1 MQSEFGGSADRIPVT
16 VEHERAVAS
25 VLDAVEGSPAYA
37 RVDLVAVDGGLL
49 LMELELIEPD
59 LFFPLAPE
67 SAERFADLLVA
78 S

>member
-1 MQSEFGGSADRIPVT
+1 MTG
-16 VEHERAVAS
+16 EHERAVAS
-25 VLDAVEGSPAYA
+25 VLDAVEGSLAYA

-67 SAERFADLLVA
+67 SAERLALHLTA
-78 S
+78 